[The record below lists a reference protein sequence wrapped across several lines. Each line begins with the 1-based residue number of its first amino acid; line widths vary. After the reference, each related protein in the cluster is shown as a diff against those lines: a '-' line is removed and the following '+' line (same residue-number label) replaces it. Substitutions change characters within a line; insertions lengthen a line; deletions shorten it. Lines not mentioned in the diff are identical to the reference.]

1 MSIESWALYLSILFF
16 ATASPGP
23 AALFVMKSSIQYGNK
38 KAMYGILGNL
48 VGLLCLGIISITGL
62 GTILNTSET
71 IFNGI
76 KYAGA
81 IYLIY
86 LGTRQLVQAKIKTE
100 ILITTQEAPSVK
112 NHKVF
117 TGSLLIAL
125 TNPKAVVLMFTLFPQ
140 FIQMDK
146 PVFAQ
151 FLQLATILMLF
162 SFSFLTIYATLA
174 GKMRR
179 FINNQ
184 QRIQIFNKISGSILI
199 TFGVL
204 MLRIS
209 K

>member
-1 MSIESWALYLSILFF
+1 
-16 ATASPGP
+16 
-23 AALFVMKSSIQYGNK
+23 
-38 KAMYGILGNL
+38 MYGILGNL
-48 VGLLCLGIISITGL
+48 VGLLFLGIISVMGL
-62 GTILNTSET
+62 GSILKTSET

-76 KYAGA
+76 KYAGT

-86 LGTRQLVQAKIKTE
+86 LGTRQFVQSKIKTE
-100 ILITTQEAPSVK
+100 TLITTQEAPSVK
-112 NHKVF
+112 NYKVF

-146 PVFAQ
+146 PVFTQ
-151 FLQLATILMLF
+151 FLQLVTVLILF

-184 QRIQIFNKISGSILI
+184 QRMQIFNKISGSILI
-199 TFGVL
+199 IFGLL
-204 MLRIS
+204 MLKIS